1 MVKKASGP
9 KRIQNRR
16 ARFDYEL
23 GDSLVVG
30 LELTGAE
37 VKSLRMGHGQLRG
50 AYVTVKDNELYLLNG
65 AINGTHAV
73 PLSETEQIRT
83 RKLLA
88 KRREIDALVEAKQ
101 QRGLAW
107 SCYNNLAKWGNC
119 HVTSTYCYD
128 CAALAQDAYRGLWRP
143 GSGAAKLGPG
153 VSQTGCGRGNIWRG
167 WAQTVRRQGTQCDQN
182 GTISAHFKA
191 HV

>member
-1 MVKKASGP
+1 MSTIAVMAKKKSTRQA
-9 KRIQNRR
+9 KTIQNRR

-65 AINGTHAV
+65 TINGVAGV
-73 PLSETEQIRT
+73 SIAESDQNRT

-88 KRREIDALVEAKQ
+88 KRREIDALIAAKQ
-101 QRGLAW
+101 QGRTIVPLEMLTGGRYIKLRIAIG
-107 SCYNNLAKWGNC
+107 KGKKQ
-119 HVTSTYCYD
+119 YD
-128 CAALAQDAYRGLWRP
+128 KRETI
-143 GSGAAKLGPG
+143 K
-153 VSQTGCGRGNIWRG
+153 
-167 WAQTVRRQGTQCDQN
+167 RRDTERANQAELKRHQ
-182 GTISAHFKA
+182 
-191 HV
+191 